1 MEELKMSKVYAM
13 QVDPA
18 FQGMGICDSVEAI
31 AEMFDFGDEF
41 IIKGNR
47 DYDGYASE
55 KIKSILEL
63 LDDCYLENYEKLDEL
78 KEIETRTLN
87 RSERKRIIELLDYY
101 DEYYVD
107 QEKFRCEFLEAV
119 TGKEWRSDTIRGC
132 VQGEWQNIYYVK
144 DGFSKNA
151 IDEIEAYYF
160 NTGSEWMIFMP
171 ETKIN
176 DVSELENLDCEFSTY
191 CTEWLDDDIRQHIA
205 DECNVNPADV
215 VLLVIDGYVQ
225 MPKYEIRISETE
237 SNSETLVAAA

>member
-1 MEELKMSKVYAM
+1 MSKVYAM

-18 FQGMGICDSVEAI
+18 IQGMGICDSVEAI

-47 DYDGYASE
+47 DYADYVSE
-55 KIKSILEL
+55 KNEKILEMI
-63 LDDCYLENYEKLDEL
+63 DDGCLWNYEKLFEL
-78 KEIETRTLN
+78 EDIEGKKFN

-101 DEYYVD
+101 DENYVD
-107 QEKFRCEFLEAV
+107 EDGFRCEFLEAV
-119 TGKEWRSDTIRGC
+119 TGKEWRSDTIQGC

-191 CTEWLDDDIRQHIA
+191 CTDWLDDDIRQHIA

-215 VLLVIDGYVQ
+215 VLIAIDGYVQ
-225 MPKYEIRISETE
+225 TPKYEIRVSETE